1 MASDQ
6 ENESVFD
13 LDKLSLD
20 ELNQAKQQEEGRLQA
35 LTGRYAQLRAA
46 AARLTA
52 SSNAISE
59 LSPSSEGKDIM
70 IPLTESVYAP
80 GMIREPNKLL
90 VEIGT
95 GFYVEKKPSE
105 TNEFLNRKLNIV
117 DANSENITKAV
128 QATRQNL
135 DSIAMS
141 MQGKMMEIRAR
152 QEGQRH
158 RAAAEGTK

>member
-1 MASDQ
+1 MATEQASGA
-6 ENESVFD
+6 VD
-13 LDKLSLD
+13 LDKLSLE

-35 LTGRYAQLRAA
+35 LTSRYAQLRAA

-59 LSPSSEGKDIM
+59 LSPSSEGKEVM

-80 GMIREPNKLL
+80 GKLREPNKLL

-105 TNEFLNRKLNIV
+105 TNDFLDRKLKIV

-128 QATRQNL
+128 QATRYVQNYIECSA
-135 DSIAMS
+135 DRFRSYP
-141 MQGKMMEIRAR
+141 RALIER
-152 QEGQRH
+152 LR
-158 RAAAEGTK
+158 RVLAPL

>member
-1 MASDQ
+1 MPSFEADGTL
-6 ENESVFD
+6 D

-35 LTGRYAQLRAA
+35 LTNRYAQLRAA

-59 LSPSSEGKDIM
+59 LSPSSEGKEVM
-70 IPLTESVYAP
+70 IPLTESVYVP
-80 GMIREPNKLL
+80 GKLREPKKLL

-95 GFYVEKKPSE
+95 GFYVEKTAVD
-105 TNEFLNRKLNIV
+105 TNKFLDRKLQIV

-128 QATRQNL
+128 LATRQNV
-135 DSIAMS
+135 DSINMS
-141 MQGKMMEIRAR
+141 MQGKMLQIRAR

-158 RAAAEGTK
+158 QAAVEAAK